1 MCLSDQCSLR
11 HDRATDART
20 CTGTRASGG
29 RTLGA
34 LRVDRLE
41 DVGDRE
47 ARDDIREAFLELARI
62 FTDRRVRAW
71 YYPLY
76 ELLRGCAVGAIPA
89 M

>member
-1 MCLSDQCSLR
+1 M
-11 HDRATDART
+11 
-20 CTGTRASGG
+20 
-29 RTLGA
+29 
-34 LRVDRLE
+34 DRLE